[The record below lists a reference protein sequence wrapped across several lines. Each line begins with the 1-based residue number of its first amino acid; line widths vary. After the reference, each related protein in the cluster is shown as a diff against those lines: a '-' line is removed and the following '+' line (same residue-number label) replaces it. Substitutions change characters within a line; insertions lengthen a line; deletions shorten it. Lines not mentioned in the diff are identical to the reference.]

1 MDIAEFPQRLNNKHR
16 FTANERLFIL
26 AEWEEYAATGPDV
39 GAKSAFCRRAGVST
53 ESLSRWII
61 MKRNGLLIETDKRQ
75 TRFMLNK
82 QERLEFL
89 RLQKENAILK
99 AQLEQSE
106 SAVEV
111 LGKASELLS
120 ALAKSSQIRTP
131 PLPDQ
136 QAIPAAFRKPT
147 PKPNA

>member
-1 MDIAEFPQRLNNKHR
+1 MDFSEFPQRLSSKHN
-16 FTANERLFIL
+16 FTANERLAIL
-26 AEWEEYAATGPDV
+26 AEWENYSGVGAEN
-39 GAKSAFCRRAGVST
+39 GAKSAFCRRAGITPRTLTV
-53 ESLSRWII
+53 WITA
-61 MKRNGLLIETDKRQ
+61 KRNGLLTATDKRKN
-75 TRFMLNK
+75 RYMLTN
-82 QERLEFL
+82 QERIEFL

-120 ALAKSSQIRTP
+120 ALAKSSQIKTP

-136 QAIPAAFRKPT
+136 PAIPDAFRRA
-147 PKPNA
+147 KPNA

>member
-1 MDIAEFPQRLNNKHR
+1 MHISEFPERLTKKHH
-16 FTANERLFIL
+16 FTANERIAIL
-26 AEWEEYAATGPDV
+26 AEWEKYAATGAEN
-39 GAKSAFCRRAGVST
+39 GAKSAFCRRVGIDT
-53 ESLSRWII
+53 KTLSNWILA
-61 MKRNGLLIETDKRQ
+61 KRNGLLVESDRRQ
-75 TRFMLNK
+75 YRYVLTK
-82 QERLEFL
+82 QERIEFL

-136 QAIPAAFRKPT
+136 QAIPAAFRKPSS
-147 PKPNA
+147 NE

>member
-1 MDIAEFPQRLNNKHR
+1 VL
-16 FTANERLFIL
+16 T
-26 AEWEEYAATGPDV
+26 
-39 GAKSAFCRRAGVST
+39 
-53 ESLSRWII
+53 
-61 MKRNGLLIETDKRQ
+61 
-75 TRFMLNK
+75 K
-82 QERLEFL
+82 QERIEFL

-131 PLPDQ
+131 SLPDEPE
-136 QAIPAAFRKPT
+136 IPAAFRKP
-147 PKPNA
+147 KPTE

>member
-1 MDIAEFPQRLNNKHR
+1 MDISEFPQRLTNRHR
-16 FTANERLFIL
+16 FTSTERLAIL
-26 AEWEEYAATGPDV
+26 AEWEKYSATGAEI
-39 GAKSAFCRRAGVST
+39 GAKSAFCRRVGIDVR
-53 ESLSRWII
+53 SLSRWNQE
-61 MKRNGLLIETDKRQ
+61 KRQGLLVETDQRQ
-75 TRFMLNK
+75 TKYVLTK
-82 QERLEFL
+82 QERIEFL
-89 RLQKENAILK
+89 RLQKENAILR

-136 QAIPAAFRKPT
+136 QAIPAAFRKP
-147 PKPNA
+147 KSNE

>member
-1 MDIAEFPQRLNNKHR
+1 MNISEFPQRLTNKHR
-16 FTANERLFIL
+16 FTSTERLAIL
-26 AEWEEYAATGPDV
+26 AEWEKYSATGAEI
-39 GAKSAFCRRAGVST
+39 GAKSAFCRRVGIDT
-53 ESLSRWII
+53 KTLSNWVVA
-61 MKRNGLLIETDKRQ
+61 KRQGLLVEADQRQ
-75 TRFMLNK
+75 TRYVLTK
-82 QERLEFL
+82 QERIEFL

-131 PLPDQ
+131 SVPDDDQ
-136 QAIPAAFRKPT
+136 PIPAAFRKP
-147 PKPNA
+147 KPTE

>member
-1 MDIAEFPQRLNNKHR
+1 MDISEVQSRLTRKHH
-16 FTANERLFIL
+16 FTASERLAIL
-26 AEWEEYAATGPDV
+26 AEWEQYASTGTEI
-39 GAKSAFCRRAGVST
+39 GAKSAFCRRVGIDVR
-53 ESLSRWII
+53 SLSRWSQE
-61 MKRNGLLIETDKRQ
+61 KRQGLLIETDQRQ
-75 TRFMLNK
+75 TKYVLTK
-82 QERLEFL
+82 QERIEFL

-131 PLPDQ
+131 SLPDEPE
-136 QAIPAAFRKPT
+136 IPAAFRKP
-147 PKPNA
+147 KPTE

>member
-1 MDIAEFPQRLNNKHR
+1 MDISEFPQRLTKKHH
-16 FTANERLFIL
+16 FTPNERIAIL
-26 AEWEEYAATGPDV
+26 AEWEKYAATGAEI
-39 GAKSAFCRRAGVST
+39 GAKSAFCRRAGIGT
-53 ESLSRWII
+53 RTLSNWILA
-61 MKRNGLLIETDKRQ
+61 KRNGLLIESDRRQ
-75 TRFMLNK
+75 YRYVISK
-82 QERLEFL
+82 QERIEFL

-136 QAIPAAFRKPT
+136 QAIPAAFRKP
-147 PKPNA
+147 KSNE

>member
-1 MDIAEFPQRLNNKHR
+1 MDISEFPERLTTRHR
-16 FTANERLFIL
+16 FTSNERIAIL
-26 AEWEEYAATGPDV
+26 AEWEKYAATGAEI
-39 GAKSAFCRRAGVST
+39 GAKSAFCRRAGISPGT
-53 ESLSRWII
+53 LANWIRA
-61 MKRNGLLIETDKRQ
+61 KRNGLLIESDRRQ
-75 TRFMLNK
+75 NRYVLTK
-82 QERLEFL
+82 QERIEFL

-136 QAIPAAFRKPT
+136 QAIPAAFRKP
-147 PKPNA
+147 KSNE

>member
-1 MDIAEFPQRLNNKHR
+1 MDISELPQRLNSKQH
-16 FTANERLFIL
+16 FTPTQRIAIL
-26 AEWEEYAATGPDV
+26 AEWEKHAVTGAEI
-39 GAKSAFCRRAGVST
+39 GAKSAFCRRVGIDT
-53 ESLSRWII
+53 KTLSRWVID
-61 MKRNGLLIETDKRQ
+61 KRNGLLVETDRRQ
-75 TRFMLNK
+75 YRYVLTK
-82 QERLEFL
+82 QERIEFL

-136 QAIPAAFRKPT
+136 QAIPAAFRKPSSRE
-147 PKPNA
+147 

>member
-1 MDIAEFPQRLNNKHR
+1 MDMSEVQTRLTRKHH
-16 FTANERLFIL
+16 FTSAERLAIL
-26 AEWEEYAATGPDV
+26 AQWEQYASTGAEI
-39 GAKSAFCRRAGVST
+39 GAKSAFCRRVGIDVR
-53 ESLSRWII
+53 SLSRWSQE
-61 MKRNGLLIETDKRQ
+61 KRQGLLLETEQRQ
-75 TRFMLNK
+75 TKYVLTK
-82 QERLEFL
+82 QERIEFL

-131 PLPDQ
+131 PLPDEP
-136 QAIPAAFRKPT
+136 AIPAAFRKP
-147 PKPNA
+147 KPTE